1 MIDIYTVDVE
11 FQLSWMILSDAGP
24 SISTRCYLLEMDQ
37 IVSGRSITVVVKL
50 ETIAAQSCL
59 EFNVAG
65 HYPAPAHKR
74 NENVKNNREKQRTV
88 NHRNTGMDQA
98 KIAVH
103 TITCEF
109 DFAEVFE

>member
-1 MIDIYTVDVE
+1 
-11 FQLSWMILSDAGP
+11 MILSDAGP

-74 NENVKNNREKQRTV
+74 NERQKQSRKTE
-88 NHRNTGMDQA
+88 NS
-98 KIAVH
+98 
-103 TITCEF
+103 
-109 DFAEVFE
+109 

>member
-1 MIDIYTVDVE
+1 
-11 FQLSWMILSDAGP
+11 MILSDAGP

-65 HYPAPAHKR
+65 RYPAPAHKR

-88 NHRNTGMDQA
+88 NHRNGNGSSEESRT
-98 KIAVH
+98 H
-103 TITCEF
+103 NYL
-109 DFAEVFE
+109 

>member
-1 MIDIYTVDVE
+1 
-11 FQLSWMILSDAGP
+11 MILSDAGP

-65 HYPAPAHKR
+65 RYPAPAHKR
-74 NENVKNNREKQRTV
+74 NERQKTIEKNREQL

-98 KIAVH
+98 KRAVH